1 MEEQKSAAR
10 EIALSCLLAI
20 CADPEA
26 RPVDRLAAAKM
37 LLELDPD
44 LEQGRKLTVVM
55 EGVPDNYLV

>member
-20 CADPEA
+20 CADPKA
-26 RPVDRLAAAKM
+26 RPADRLAAAKM

>member
-26 RPVDRLAAAKM
+26 RPADRLAAAKM
-37 LLELDPD
+37 LLELEPD

>member
-1 MEEQKSAAR
+1 MEEQKSAAQ

-26 RPVDRLAAAKM
+26 RPADRLAAAKM

>member
-1 MEEQKSAAR
+1 MEEQKSASPD
-10 EIALSCLLAI
+10 IALPFLWAI

-26 RPVDRLAAAKM
+26 RPADRLAAAKM

>member
-10 EIALSCLLAI
+10 EIALACLLAI
-20 CADPEA
+20 CADPEV
-26 RPVDRLAAAKM
+26 RPADRLAAAKM

>member
-10 EIALSCLLAI
+10 ESALACLLAI
-20 CADPEA
+20 CEDPEV
-26 RPVDRLAAAKM
+26 RPADRLAAAKM

>member
-10 EIALSCLLAI
+10 EIALSCLLDI

-26 RPVDRLAAAKM
+26 RPADRLAAAKM

>member
-20 CADPEA
+20 CEDPEA
-26 RPVDRLAAAKM
+26 RPTDRLAAAKM

>member
-26 RPVDRLAAAKM
+26 RSADRLAAAKM

>member
-1 MEEQKSAAR
+1 MEEQKTAIR

-20 CADPEA
+20 CGDPDVRAAD
-26 RPVDRLAAAKM
+26 RVTAAKL

>member
-10 EIALSCLLAI
+10 EIAFSCLLAI
-20 CADPEA
+20 CADPEG
-26 RPVDRLAAAKM
+26 RPADRLAAAKM